1 MRHYEVVFLV
11 HPGQSEQVP
20 AMVGRYRAV
29 IENGGGLVHRF
40 ENWGRRQLS
49 YPIQDI
55 HKAHYVLMNVECDQA
70 TIDELENAFRFND
83 AVIRNMIMRTK
94 KAPTEASPLAK
105 EEKKETEQPDEQAS
119 DEQAPDEQASDE
131 QAPDEQASDE
141 QAPDEQASDE
151 QASDEQ
157 ASDEQASDEQASDE
171 QASDEQASDEQE
183 PDEQEPDEQASDEQE
198 PDEQQSQGDRGRQS
212 PDEEV
217 EPDQNAGTET
227 DTRRVES

>member
-1 MRHYEVVFLV
+1 MRHYEIVFLV

-55 HKAHYVLMNVECDQA
+55 HKAHYVLMNVECDQG

-105 EEKKETEQPDEQAS
+105 EEKKETEQPDEQES
-119 DEQAPDEQASDE
+119 DEQESDE
-131 QAPDEQASDE
+131 QESDE
-141 QAPDEQASDE
+141 QE
-151 QASDEQ
+151 
-157 ASDEQASDEQASDE
+157 
-171 QASDEQASDEQE
+171 SDEQE
-183 PDEQEPDEQASDEQE
+183 PDEQESDEQE
-198 PDEQQSQGDRGRQS
+198 PDEQQSEGDRDRQS

-217 EPDQNAGTET
+217 DPDQNAGAET
-227 DTRRVES
+227 DTRRVEP